1 MSDGTVRIDTKLD
14 ESGLSAGL
22 RRMGAKMDGSM
33 RNLLKSSDSTA
44 KGITRSFDDA
54 WKNMS
59 PEEAAR
65 LTQATIDRMGSAFLQ
80 LKGAAQQA
88 ALKETFELANPPAEK
103 FAKTIEKK
111 AAPATRRM
119 SVYGHGLTRIINAMI
134 PGMYRVRRASVG
146 FAEAAHDMQ
155 AATTAGNGLAG
166 VLKALPAIMGTIVA
180 VLALALFALIR
191 WAQKFTDTLYKDLS
205 VTSAM
210 RDRVTQLKGAFD
222 TLNGTVKAL
231 GATLLNALAPVLL
244 KIIDWLVKAINWLS
258 MFIAALTGQKT
269 VMRYISGATDS
280 AASST
285 GKLAK
290 NTKDLEKAAEG
301 ALAAFDEID
310 VLQMEKEDTDTGTV
324 GGNIVMQEVP
334 VEKPA
339 WMEKMLGWWE
349 TLKEGIGAVWNWIW
363 VNVLEPIWNWLS
375 QEIAPRALTIL
386 IETFGLLKDIAIELW
401 NIISPILIPALTWLW
416 EEILQP
422 IAQWTGGAIINILD
436 WIIGLLK
443 TMGEGLA
450 EGGLKGMFQ
459 ALFDYVG
466 ETFKKLWEDIKV
478 VWDTVSEWFGEHVID
493 PIVSF
498 FKTAWENIKT
508 FFSNAKIKIQEIWG
522 TVAAWFSEHVID
534 PIKDFFESSWE
545 TISRIPGDA
554 WEYIKMVWREAV
566 NWFRK
571 SILLPIQRAFE
582 TVFSGIETFI
592 KNIINSIIDFLNGMI
607 NGITTGINT
616 VISGINSI
624 SVTIPDWVPV
634 FGGNTWGMNIPTV
647 TAPQIPRLATGAVIP
662 PNSEFAAI
670 LGDQRTGRNI
680 EAPEGLIRQIIQ
692 EEIGNIQTDVEIKFG
707 GSLGSLV
714 RELKPYIDKENTRIG
729 GSLVKGSIA

>member
-1 MSDGTVRIDTKLD
+1 MSDGTIRIDTKLD

-54 WKNMS
+54 WKN
-59 PEEAAR
+59 
-65 LTQATIDRMGSAFLQ
+65 I
-80 LKGAAQQA
+80 
-88 ALKETFELANPPAEK
+88 
-103 FAKTIEKK
+103 
-111 AAPATRRM
+111 
-119 SVYGHGLTRIINAMI
+119 
-134 PGMYRVRRASVG
+134 
-146 FAEAAHDMQ
+146 MQ

-401 NIISPILIPALTWLW
+401 NIISPILITALTWLW

-478 VWDTVSEWFGEHVID
+478 VWDTAKDWFGEHVID

-498 FKTAWENIKT
+498 FNTAWENIKT
-508 FFSNAKIKIQEIWG
+508 LFSNAKIKIQEIWG
-522 TVAAWFSEHVID
+522 TVAAWFRGSVID
-534 PIKDFFESSWE
+534 PIKNGFAGALDSIKLFFSNAWDGIKGIWSTAYTWFSTRIIDPIKNAFSVALGFIKKEWE
-545 TISRIPGDA
+545 T
-554 WEYIKMVWREAV
+554 
-566 NWFRK
+566 
-571 SILLPIQRAFE
+571 
-582 TVFSGIETFI
+582 TFSGIKDFV
-592 KNIINSIIDFLNGMI
+592 KNSINSIIDFINGMI
-607 NGITTGINT
+607 GAIATGINA
-616 VISGINSI
+616 VIRGINSI
-624 SVTIPDWVPV
+624 SVTIPSRVPV

-647 TAPQIPRLATGAVIP
+647 SAPQIPRLATGAVIP

-707 GSLGSLV
+707 GSLGALV